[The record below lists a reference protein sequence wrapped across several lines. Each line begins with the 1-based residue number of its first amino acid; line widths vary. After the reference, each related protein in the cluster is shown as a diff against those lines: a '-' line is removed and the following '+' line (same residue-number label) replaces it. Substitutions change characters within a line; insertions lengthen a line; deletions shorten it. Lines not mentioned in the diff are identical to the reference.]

1 MKTASALSA
10 SLVLIVGLA
19 VWAQEPTPRPAVVAG
34 PDRGKVLLL
43 SNDRGLEG
51 EIERVGDRFRIRRP
65 VGELWVPAD
74 KAKRVCGDWNDA
86 LAHMRSEANLADPD
100 ERVRLSRWCTTN
112 GLRSEALG
120 EAKAALELRPQSKI
134 IQQMVEM
141 LQRANDAQTS
151 VGSGIVAASATDTA
165 TTGSAPQVDIGSES
179 YAVFVGKVQ
188 PILMNTCA
196 SCHATGKGG
205 DFRLFKPH
213 EGGAKVSAMRN
224 LASVLAYVT
233 PDRPAASPVLAKA
246 VSAHGTATNPPIQG
260 RKAAPFRTMEIW
272 VESTIATHPHLRS
285 DAKTASAVPPT
296 AVPVPP
302 PTKGATVVS
311 RTLPRNEE
319 LPVPTPNVPLEP
331 NAKQPPM
338 PLPSSAGSAAIPLP
352 TPPGVEE
359 PKDEFDPTI
368 FNRTTGPKK

>member
-1 MKTASALSA
+1 MKIASAFSA
-10 SLVLIVGLA
+10 SLILVVGLA
-19 VWAQEPTPRPAVVAG
+19 AWAQDSAPRATAVAG

-43 SNDRGLEG
+43 TNDRGLEG
-51 EIERVGDRFRIRRP
+51 QVERVGDRFRIRRP

-74 KAKRVCGDWNDA
+74 KAKRVCAAWSDA

-100 ERVRLSRWCTTN
+100 ERIRLARWCTTN
-112 GLRSEALG
+112 GLRPEALD
-120 EAKAALELRPQSKI
+120 EAKAALELRPQSKA

-141 LQRANDAQTS
+141 LKRASDSSAAAA
-151 VGSGIVAASATDTA
+151 SGIVTTGATDTA
-165 TTGSAPQVDIGSES
+165 TTASPPQMDIGSES

-205 DFRLFKPH
+205 EFRLFKAH

-233 PDRPAASPVLAKA
+233 PDRPTASPVLAKA

-260 RKAAPFRTMEIW
+260 RRAAPFRTLESW
-272 VESTIATHPHLRS
+272 VETMIATHPHLRS
-285 DAKTASAVPPT
+285 DTKTASAAPPT
-296 AVPVPP
+296 AAPR
-302 PTKGATVVS
+302 PTGPTVVS
-311 RTLPRNEE
+311 RNLPRSEE
-319 LPVPTPNVPLEP
+319 LPVPTPNVPLDA
-331 NAKQPPM
+331 NAKPLPLPNSASNTAL
-338 PLPSSAGSAAIPLP
+338 PLPSP
-352 TPPGVEE
+352 TPPAVEA
-359 PKDEFDPTI
+359 PSDEFDPLI